1 MPRIP
6 VVSRTMQ
13 VTICQVLMVDTE
25 AGDTFTEEVVIPR
38 IYATPEKAL
47 KVIKAVAETKEIK
60 PVNILSSEVKT
71 RRYYML
77 ETEFIQQAKYEDPAD
92 VVEHT
97 ETKTETKTPGKKKHV
112 NLVKPSAKGKRKRK
126 RK

>member
-6 VVSRTMQ
+6 VVSRTMT
-13 VTICQVLMVDTE
+13 VTVCNVLIVDVE
-25 AGDTFTEEVVIPR
+25 AGDTFQEEVVIPR
-38 IYATPEKAL
+38 EYSTPEKRL
-47 KVIKAVAETKEIK
+47 KAVKEVAETKELK
-60 PVNILSSEVKT
+60 PVQILSFEVKN

-77 ETEFIQQAKYEDPAD
+77 ESEFIQQAKYAD
-92 VVEHT
+92 IEVLEHT
-97 ETKTETKTPGKKKHV
+97 ETKTETKTPGKTKKI

>member
-38 IYATPEKAL
+38 TYATPEKAL
-47 KVIKAVAETKEIK
+47 KAIKAVAETKEIK
-60 PVNILSSEVKT
+60 PVNILSSEVKN

-77 ETEFIQQAKYEDPAD
+77 ESEFIQQAKYEEPATL
-92 VVEHT
+92 EHT
-97 ETKTETKTPGKKKHV
+97 ETKTETKKPGKKKKT
-112 NLVKPSAKGKRKRK
+112 NLVKPSLKGKRRRK